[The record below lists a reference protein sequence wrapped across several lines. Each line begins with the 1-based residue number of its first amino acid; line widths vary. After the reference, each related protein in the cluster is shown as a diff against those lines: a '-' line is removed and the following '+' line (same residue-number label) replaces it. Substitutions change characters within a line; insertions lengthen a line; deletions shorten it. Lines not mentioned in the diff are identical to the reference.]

1 MTFPTIC
8 ATCLFFASERTVTV
22 GSLSAEGL
30 CHPLSFMSLSLSTGF
45 WFGVDIGLKSSL
57 KLLIYSLFSKLDP

>member
-1 MTFPTIC
+1 MCYLFIL
-8 ATCLFFASERTVTV
+8 CLSERTVTV